1 MQEQSHELI
10 EENKRLNDIE
20 AKQFAKYNKVIFFHS
35 LLKICQFF

>member
-20 AKQFAKYNKVIFFHS
+20 AKQFAKYNKVIFFTP
-35 LLKICQFF
+35 F